1 MWNLDIRQS
10 FTRFRYLLRIVPLIA
25 LLVAVGPACIPTLLF
40 TLDNPSPDG
49 SNGLGPGAA
58 VGDVNGDGRDDIVVG
73 AFYWGGD
80 VQEGRVYV
88 FSGADGSLL
97 FTLTT
102 PNPQAG
108 GANFGLDV
116 AVGDVDGD
124 GRDDIAVSAC
134 GQDVGGNRNQGQAY
148 VFSGANGSLLFT
160 LDTPNPRRGLL
171 FGHSLAMGDVDGDGR
186 DDVVVGAPNFG
197 AREQGRVYVFS
208 GASGSLLFTLDSPD
222 PQPEQ
227 YFGEL
232 LAVGDL
238 NGDGKRDIAV
248 RSSRLLGGGSAVYL
262 FSGASGSLLFTL
274 ESPRPPL
281 PPYPCWDCGMEI
293 FGASLAMGDV
303 DGDGRD
309 DVVVGTPWHSVA
321 GNGGQGQGRAYV
333 FSGAGGSLLLALES
347 PSPQFAVGFGGLV
360 AAGDVN
366 GDGRADIVVG
376 AGPEYGGHRL
386 VFYVFSGASGS
397 LLLVIPNPNPQ
408 QDAGLV
414 KALTVGDVNGDG
426 MADMALVV
434 GGRVYVYSS
443 VPASVAAAVG
453 SFAIP
458 R

>member
-1 MWNLDIRQS
+1 
-10 FTRFRYLLRIVPLIA
+10 
-25 LLVAVGPACIPTLLF
+25 
-40 TLDNPSPDG
+40 
-49 SNGLGPGAA
+49 
-58 VGDVNGDGRDDIVVG
+58 
-73 AFYWGGD
+73 
-80 VQEGRVYV
+80 
-88 FSGADGSLL
+88 
-97 FTLTT
+97 
-102 PNPQAG
+102 
-108 GANFGLDV
+108 
-116 AVGDVDGD
+116 
-124 GRDDIAVSAC
+124 
-134 GQDVGGNRNQGQAY
+134 
-148 VFSGANGSLLFT
+148 
-160 LDTPNPRRGLL
+160 
-171 FGHSLAMGDVDGDGR
+171 
-186 DDVVVGAPNFG
+186 
-197 AREQGRVYVFS
+197 
-208 GASGSLLFTLDSPD
+208 
-222 PQPEQ
+222 
-227 YFGEL
+227 
-232 LAVGDL
+232 
-238 NGDGKRDIAV
+238 
-248 RSSRLLGGGSAVYL
+248 
-262 FSGASGSLLFTL
+262 
-274 ESPRPPL
+274 
-281 PPYPCWDCGMEI
+281 MEI

-347 PSPQFAVGFGGLV
+347 PSPQFAVGFGGPV